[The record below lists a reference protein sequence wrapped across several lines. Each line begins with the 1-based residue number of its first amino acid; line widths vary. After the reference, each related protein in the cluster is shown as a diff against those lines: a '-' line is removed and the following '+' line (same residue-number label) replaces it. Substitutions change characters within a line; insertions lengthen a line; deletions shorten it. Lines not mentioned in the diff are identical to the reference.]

1 MNFKNGI
8 KITETFKER
17 SKQHDHFVLTHS
29 DSLLGSKLKELTVFI
44 KVFYWCN
51 SHGLDLDDGNKDVG
65 QQIEL
70 RATQDLE
77 FKMVG
82 Y

>member
-1 MNFKNGI
+1 MIILYLKYSDGSSGSRIKN
-8 KITETFKER
+8 
-17 SKQHDHFVLTHS
+17 
-29 DSLLGSKLKELTVFI
+29 LTVFI

-51 SHGLDLDDGNKDVG
+51 NGGLDFDDGTKDVG
-65 QQIEL
+65 KWIDL
-70 RATQDLE
+70 RATQALE